1 MSEPTF
7 TPEPPPPALDAE
19 AGSATV
25 TPEPSGGSQATAGSE
40 GNTASAAPTLKPDLP
55 HLGITVDERAY
66 HQFQVLAKTVLDSA
80 DIASKSAEAA
90 VAVSSE
96 MRQATAHFRDATDTG
111 IKRARLAL
119 YILGGVFFLGLV
131 FFITM
136 GVRMV
141 GKINQLDAMM
151 GAVGKRVVELNAG
164 MESLEGVNRSVQALS
179 EKQQALTQSQT
190 QIENRIAESLKQS
203 ESMVAKVPGET
214 AKQVAA
220 TSDSLLKQVQGINSR
235 LQTQAT
241 AVQSLGSEVKALK
254 SNMGNVDALK
264 RDVEALVTLQKE
276 RYLET
281 LQKNNTVAA
290 RERAVQFPRVPPAT
304 SPNAASGPVTAPP
317 VALPPTKAPAAEAAS
332 PAPAR

>member
-7 TPEPPPPALDAE
+7 TPDPPPPELGAE
-19 AGSATV
+19 AGAAASTS
-25 TPEPSGGSQATAGSE
+25 TEDSK
-40 GNTASAAPTLKPDLP
+40 ASAAPALKPELP

-96 MRQATAHFRDATDTG
+96 MRQATAHFREATDTG
-111 IKRARLAL
+111 IKRARLVL
-119 YILGGVFFLGLV
+119 YILGGVSFLGLV

-151 GAVGKRVVELNAG
+151 AAVGKRVVELNAG

-179 EKQQALTQSQT
+179 DKQQALAQAQS
-190 QIENRIAESLKQS
+190 QIENRIAENLKQS
-203 ESMVAKVPGET
+203 ESLVAKVPTET

-235 LQTQAT
+235 LQTQAS

-254 SNMGNVDALK
+254 GSVGNVDALK

-276 RYLET
+276 RYLEV
-281 LQKNNTVAA
+281 LQKNSANTA
-290 RERAVQFPRVPPAT
+290 RERAVQYPRVPPGT
-304 SPNAASGPVTAPP
+304 SPNAASGPVS
-317 VALPPTKAPAAEAAS
+317 APALTPTPSAS
-332 PAPAR
+332 PAR